1 MALDGAGQQAT
12 AQPADLLPIEAP
24 NNSPSQVEFKN
35 CEFVSNSAQN
45 GAGAVS
51 LGDGA
56 IGLFNKVVFEKNS
69 AGEHVC
75 CVVISVS
82 LVGGG
87 WVWCVGARTPP
98 RPSLAPA
105 AGVGFKSPGLPPW
118 VSQVSGCL
126 HIVAPPAYG
135 AGGAVYLTSNA
146 GFTEVSFQSNSAP
159 SGGAVGVGQSSSGI
173 YFNGCTFNVS
183 CAAPSLAACQ
193 SFVSREC

>member
-1 MALDGAGQQAT
+1 MDGNEEPQL
-12 AQPADLLPIEAP
+12 ADLLLIEAP
-24 NNSPSQVEFKN
+24 TNNSPLSQVEFKN

-69 AGEHVC
+69 AGEHVNR
-75 CVVISVS
+75 VAVHAV
-82 LVGGG
+82 LVAGG
-87 WVWCVGARTPP
+87 WVWCVGAATPP
-98 RPSLAPA
+98 RPSLPPA
-105 AGVGFKSPGLPPW
+105 AKESASKALQGPAALALTSIWLLAHLC
-118 VSQVSGCL
+118 S
-126 HIVAPPAYG
+126 PAYG

-183 CAAPSLAACQ
+183 CTPPSLAACQ
-193 SFVSREC
+193 SVSREC